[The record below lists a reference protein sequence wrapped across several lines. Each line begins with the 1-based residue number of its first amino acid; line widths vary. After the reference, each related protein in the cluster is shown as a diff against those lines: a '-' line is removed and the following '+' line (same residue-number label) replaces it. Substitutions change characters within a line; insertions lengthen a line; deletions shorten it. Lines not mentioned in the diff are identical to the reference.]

1 MAVSSRPSAARRRP
15 EILFRARHEELSEL
29 AGLSKLLVGS
39 SVDDTA
45 ILIGDDKVRLTRTAH
60 RVLRKLIDSLAKG
73 QAITVAPHGLEL
85 TSQTAA
91 ELLGVSRPRLIK
103 LLEGGQLR
111 FRLEGTHRR
120 IPLEDV
126 LAFRQQRARRFE
138 SGMRALQVITDEQ
151 TADDNMRSHS

>member
-1 MAVSSRPSAARRRP
+1 MAVASRPSAARRRP
-15 EILFRARHEELSEL
+15 EILFRARQEELSEL
-29 AGLSKLLVGS
+29 AGLSELLVGS

-45 ILIGDDKVRLTRTAH
+45 ILIGHDKVRLTRTAH
-60 RVLRKLIDSLAKG
+60 RVLRRLIDSLAKG

-103 LLEGGQLR
+103 LLEGGHLR

-126 LAFRQQRARRFE
+126 LAFRQERARRFE
-138 SGMRALQVITDEQ
+138 SGMRALQAITDEQ
-151 TADDNMRSHS
+151 TADDNMRSHR